1 MDFLYPACLGGTG
14 SSDPG
19 RRDWAVRPKE
29 VPPAADR
36 SVVKPAAHAHH
47 YEVGSSVSSVELLLD
62 ARTAAEGAAPLA
74 NRILVGATGV
84 SGPFSI
90 ARAVPGPAAVPDARR
105 FAIEARSGVLGAL
118 FVNNSLINVLADL
131 IMGGRGIASDGTP
144 SELELTLTMDRM
156 LAAVAV
162 LIDAIQ
168 PGRPEAVSLIE
179 RDYGTPARSIVVEGS
194 LHHQGVDHPVVVEA
208 LAHHVAD
215 DNHEVDIGRMAA
227 ICDEV
232 SLPVSFRYDAVH
244 LRTTDVAALEP
255 GDVICLEH
263 DLDAPI
269 TGMVGGRALF
279 RGATGAVG
287 RKAAVEVVDLIEE
300 TT

>member
-1 MDFLYPACLGGTG
+1 M
-14 SSDPG
+14 
-19 RRDWAVRPKE
+19 KH
-29 VPPAADR
+29 
-36 SVVKPAAHAHH
+36 AAHAQH

-74 NRILVGATGV
+74 SRKLVGATGV
-84 SGPFSI
+84 EGPLTVAKAI
-90 ARAVPGPAAVPDARR
+90 PGPAVVPDARR
-105 FAIEARSGVLGAL
+105 FAIEARSGLLGAL
-118 FVNNSLINVLADL
+118 FVHNPLINVLADL
-131 IMGGRGIASDGTP
+131 IMGGRGRASDGTP

-156 LAAVAV
+156 LEAVAV
-162 LIDAIQ
+162 LIDAVQ
-168 PGRPEAVSLIE
+168 PGRPEAISLIE
-179 RDYGTPARSIVVEGS
+179 RDYGTPARSLVIEGA
-194 LHHQGVDHPVVVEA
+194 LQHQGVEHPLVFEA

-215 DNHEVDIGRMAA
+215 DNHEVDTGRMAA

-232 SLPVSFRYDAVH
+232 SLPVSFRYDTIH
-244 LRTTDVAALEP
+244 LQTTDVAALEP

-269 TGMVGGRALF
+269 TGIVGGRALF

-287 RKAAVEVVDLIEE
+287 RRAAVEVVDLIEE

>member
-1 MDFLYPACLGGTG
+1 MLDVVLGT
-14 SSDPG
+14 
-19 RRDWAVRPKE
+19 WVVRPKD
-29 VPPAADR
+29 VRADADQSGVKHAAL
-36 SVVKPAAHAHH
+36 AHH

-74 NRILVGATGV
+74 SRTLVGATGV
-84 SGPFSI
+84 EGPISI
-90 ARAVPGPAAVPDARR
+90 ARAIPGPANVPDARR
-105 FAIEARSGVLGAL
+105 FAIEARSGQLGAL
-118 FVNNSLINVLADL
+118 FVQNPLINVLADL

-156 LAAVAV
+156 LAAVSI
-162 LIDAIQ
+162 LIDAVH

-194 LHHQGVDHPVVVEA
+194 LQHQGVEHPVILEA

-215 DNHEVDIGRMAA
+215 DNHDVDTGRMAA

-244 LRTTDVAALEP
+244 LNTTDVAALEP

-263 DLDAPI
+263 DSNAPV
-269 TGMVGGRALF
+269 TGIVGGRALF
-279 RGATGAVG
+279 RGTTGAVG

>member
-1 MDFLYPACLGGTG
+1 MD
-14 SSDPG
+14 
-19 RRDWAVRPKE
+19 WVVRPKE
-29 VPPAADR
+29 REVCADR
-36 SVVKPAAHAHH
+36 SGVKQPAHAHH

-74 NRILVGATGV
+74 ARKLIGSTGV
-84 SGPFSI
+84 DGPLTI
-90 ARAVPGPAAVPDARR
+90 LKATPGPAAVVDARR

-118 FVNNSLINVLADL
+118 FVQNPLINVLADL
-131 IMGGRGIASDGTP
+131 IMGGRGIASDGAP
-144 SELELTLTMDRM
+144 SDLELTLTMDRM
-156 LAAVAV
+156 LDSVAILVDAV
-162 LIDAIQ
+162 Q

-179 RDYGTPARSIVVEGS
+179 RDYGTPARSIVVEATV
-194 LHHQGVDHPVVVEA
+194 HHRGVDHPLVFEA

-215 DNHEVDIGRMAA
+215 DNHQVDTGRMAK

-232 SLPVSFRYDAVH
+232 SLPVSFRYDTVQ
-244 LRTTDVAALEP
+244 LPTTAVAALEP

-263 DLDAPI
+263 DLDRPI

-300 TT
+300 TA